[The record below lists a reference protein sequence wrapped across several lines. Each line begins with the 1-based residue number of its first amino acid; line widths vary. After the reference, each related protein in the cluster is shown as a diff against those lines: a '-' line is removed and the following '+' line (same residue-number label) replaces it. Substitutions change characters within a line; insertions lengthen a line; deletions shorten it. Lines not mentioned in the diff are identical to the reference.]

1 MTLQN
6 IRKIKGAADKN
17 WLKDVMCE
25 QGLIRRTYFWA
36 VSNFRTNLHS
46 LTVTA
51 APNYDCSYG
60 ESYWCS
66 NLSIAKKCGAVQ
78 HCMDTVWRNTDLTGM
93 KVIHHTYW
101 HETNHLSLCAF

>member
-1 MTLQN
+1 MGTRL
-6 IRKIKGAADKN
+6 IVITRK
-17 WLKDVMCE
+17 
-25 QGLIRRTYFWA
+25 YFGQLA
-36 VSNFRTNLHS
+36 ILRTNLHS

-66 NLSIAKKCGAVQ
+66 NLNIAKKCGAVQ

-93 KVIHHTYW
+93 KVIHHACWQYIGINGELFW
-101 HETNHLSLCAF
+101 HERKLLCFCAF